1 MDDADIARDELDRY
15 FASNLAATTA
25 AVADAQQR
33 LDDWQRNGVSRRADV
48 IAAWKHAAA
57 RALAV
62 AEAGRDPLPEVD
74 RVDAIR
80 RWALAQG
87 HWSPD
92 EDLPAEVEVALRRAI
107 RATRAAR

>member
-1 MDDADIARDELDRY
+1 MDDADIVRDELDRY

-25 AVADAQQR
+25 AVTNAQQS
-33 LDDWQRNGVSRRADV
+33 LDDWQRSGTSSRADV
-48 IAAWKHAAA
+48 IAAWKYAAA

-62 AEAGRDPLPEVD
+62 AEAGRDPQPEVD
-74 RVDAIR
+74 RVDAMR

-92 EDLPAEVEVALRRAI
+92 EDLPAEVEVALRKVI
-107 RATRAAR
+107 RAARR